1 MASSV
6 KDQGGV
12 QSFRPRARLLTTL
25 GAELISSEVV
35 AVIELVRNS
44 WDADATQVVV
54 EFQKPHLAHE
64 ARVLIRDDGHGMTR
78 EVLLGP
84 WFEPAT
90 SHKGAR
96 DGMANGGERSPGG
109 RRRLGAKGVGR
120 FAAQRLGRR
129 LDLVTR
135 AATSREELAAVF
147 DWATIEKEDGYLDE
161 VRIPWKVV
169 VPAERLPAAGTIL
182 EISEL
187 RDVWTWDRFEKL
199 RIGLSRLLSQ
209 RLDRGAF
216 RIVLSVD
223 GQETIIEPA
232 LDDSLAMYSI
242 RGAIRAGGECTI
254 EYRDQTGAI
263 ETWER
268 RVLWPQNT
276 EGCGAFEFHINA
288 WDLDKPALTWF
299 LDRTGSRLGL
309 RDFRRL
315 VREHSGIS
323 LYRDGFRI
331 LPYGEPDNDWLRLDR
346 RRVNNPTLRLSNNQI
361 LGQIHLSADC
371 NPGLKDQTNREGLVV
386 NDEYMHLQHVAIEL
400 LAYLENRR
408 FSARRTM
415 PVGIG
420 RGNLAL
426 PFSGT
431 SAASTVLVADGV
443 GAAREGRKG
452 LERDR
457 GRTNEAIQA
466 WAGLAAIGQLSGL
479 VFRQL
484 DHPLRQAQTE
494 LKRLQKSFAGS
505 AVPDDDLP
513 TLRQTVDRVAALV
526 ADLQRRMTRLEPL
539 ATPTETRATLVP
551 LRACVE
557 PVLEAFTEE
566 LQGLGIV
573 HDLEGDLNANVE
585 VAVAPVQQAV
595 ANIIDN
601 AVHWLAHRRDTRRLV
616 ITLERTGIRLWNN
629 GPPIEAGDRELVFE
643 PHYTRREGVAG
654 LGLTVARDL
663 VAGIGG
669 GVEVLAVTDG
679 AAFLVSFTRPT

>member
-6 KDQGGV
+6 NDLGGV

-44 WDADATQVVV
+44 WDADATEVVL
-54 EFQKPHLAHE
+54 EFQKPHLPHE

-96 DGMANGGERSPGG
+96 EGMANGGERSPGG

-120 FAAQRLGRR
+120 FAAQRLGQR

-135 AATSREELAAVF
+135 SAGSGAELVAVF
-147 DWATIEKEDGYLDE
+147 DWAAIEKEDGYLDE
-161 VRIPWKVV
+161 VRVPWKVV
-169 VPAERLPAAGTIL
+169 LPAERLKASGTTL
-182 EISEL
+182 EISQL

-209 RLDRGAF
+209 RLDRDAF

-223 GQETIIEPA
+223 GQQTVIEPS

-242 RGAIRAGGECTI
+242 RGAVRAGGECTI

-263 ETWER
+263 EAWER
-268 RVLWPQNT
+268 RVLWPQNV

-299 LDRTGSRLGL
+299 LDKTGSKLGL

-361 LGQIHLSADC
+361 LGQFHLMADR

-386 NDEYMHLQHVAIEL
+386 NDEYVHLQHVAIEL
-400 LAYLENRR
+400 LAYLESRR

-415 PVGIG
+415 PVGVG
-420 RGNLAL
+420 RETLAL
-426 PFSGT
+426 PFAGSDAAAT
-431 SAASTVLVADGV
+431 SVV
-443 GAAREGRKG
+443 GAGGNRTREGRKAPDS
-452 LERDR
+452 DR

-494 LKRLQKSFAGS
+494 LKRLQKSFCGGTI
-505 AVPDDDLP
+505 PDDDLP
-513 TLRQTVDRVAALV
+513 TLRQTVDRVASLV
-526 ADLQRRMTRLEPL
+526 TDLQRRMTRLEPL
-539 ATPTETRATLVP
+539 ATPVETRATLVP

-566 LQGLGIV
+566 LQGLGVV
-573 HDLEGDLNANVE
+573 HDLEGELDAKVE

-616 ITLERTGIRLWNN
+616 ITLDRTGIRLWNN
-629 GPPIEAGDRELVFE
+629 GPAIEAGDRELLFE
-643 PHYTRREGVAG
+643 PHYTRREGGAG

-669 GVEVLAVTDG
+669 GVEALPLVDG
-679 AAFLVSFTRPT
+679 AAFHVFFARPT